1 MPFFIQSLQDPSTL
15 TASSLASI
23 MFGHIL
29 YEEIHIGRK
38 LAYILVA
45 FKLFLGVLWLLLAP
59 FEQKGVLGPFFCFIS
74 SCSPIFRTICIFYSI
89 NKFSYFQER
98 MLLCAAKLQSKKAK
112 LSQNFPFLVKK
123 LHLKKIHQSKSKLFL
138 DIVSSQFAL
147 EVIIIIIQNLPM
159 EQVVFALLR
168 KNKKTLFH
176 W

>member
-15 TASSLASI
+15 SASSFASI
-23 MFGHIL
+23 MCGHIL

-59 FEQKGVLGPFFCFIS
+59 FEQKRVLGPFFFFIS

-98 MLLCAAKLQSKKAK
+98 MLLCAAKLQSQKVKTQSK
-112 LSQNFPFLVKK
+112 FPISSQKIT
-123 LHLKKIHQSKSKLFL
+123 LKKRFISLKG
-138 DIVSSQFAL
+138 I
-147 EVIIIIIQNLPM
+147 
-159 EQVVFALLR
+159 
-168 KNKKTLFH
+168 
-176 W
+176 